1 MNLVTRKST
10 QVDCDRFLE
19 LTFFCHIYRIKLK
32 LRNITTS
39 ELTSSK
45 SYFVIIAIA
54 GLLQMLD
61 WRKFLVFLVEL

>member
-1 MNLVTRKST
+1 M
-10 QVDCDRFLE
+10 DCDRFLE